1 MSEDQSSERA
11 TKYFGID
18 EETGEIQVL
27 EDLKR
32 ELFENYLLSVVATDQ
47 GEPPIMASMTIVVQ
61 VIYRKNFFVWTLFVQ
76 LID

>member
-18 EETGEIQVL
+18 EVTGEIQVL

-47 GEPPIMASMTIVVQ
+47 GEPPISASMTIVVQ
-61 VIYRKNFFVWTLFVQ
+61 VKSSESNPYLNIH
-76 LID
+76 